1 MKFRFF
7 RRRRAEPQGNRDPR
21 LRIFA
26 WALGISLVVGYVE
39 FGEPLDVALMIARN
53 MVRAHDADGSIVVAG
68 IDNQSAD
75 ELGGYPWSRTQDAK
89 FIDRA
94 FALGAKRIFYDKL
107 FADAGD
113 PVGNVALVAALDRA
127 KGKVFFGAAH
137 ARNET
142 TSQEELLLPLP
153 IFRNHVLI
161 ASLQSETGFGGY
173 ANRIVNWPIIDA
185 QAYPSLSIALG
196 NQERRR
202 SGYFKLDYS
211 IRASS
216 VPTFSYTDV
225 IEGRVDRSSVAGKDI
240 AVGATSSSMHDN
252 HWIPGQGPKP
262 GIYTHVIA
270 AHTLR
275 ENTPTDFRWWPG
287 LLIGALAALAF
298 MYLPN
303 RKLRNLAFAA
313 GAALLLLLPLALNYF
328 GFTMDVAA
336 GVILA
341 TIVGIRFTLFNQ
353 AHRNLVSDLP
363 NLAAFRRDARANSQT
378 IIVLRVHNYAEIVAS
393 FAADAEREIVD
404 QITHRLRVFD
414 KALMIF
420 QGDEGLFLFT
430 SAMNMTV
437 ELGEHLD
444 GHHKILT
451 QPIRISNRKVDL
463 QFGFGVDTSSDTVRS
478 VTTRINSAMVAAV
491 ETAARGDKWKHYEPD
506 DALDAEWK
514 LSLLGDLDAA
524 VADRSLRAVF
534 QPKFDLNTSAIVGFE
549 ALARWNHPLHGDI
562 TPDIFIRAAEDN
574 NRINAL
580 TAYMLNDAVESAAW
594 LRRAN
599 LAHAMA
605 VNLSSSLLEEPN
617 LVKMVSGVLAVHQ
630 FPADQL
636 TLELTESGRAISG
649 KKSLATLH
657 ALRDLGVKLSI
668 DDYGTG
674 NATMDY
680 VQSIPTDELKIDKK
694 FVMPML
700 TSETNRAIVQSMID
714 LAKQLGRK
722 TVAEGIETPDVEA
735 ALRAMGCD
743 VGQGFGLAK
752 PMPFLDLIKLLR
764 NGRHRIAA

>member
-1 MKFRFF
+1 MFRFF
-7 RRRRAEPQGNRDPR
+7 RRRRRAGPEGNRDPR
-21 LRIFA
+21 LRIFL
-26 WALGISLVVGYVE
+26 WALGFSLMIGYTE
-39 FGEPLDVALMIARN
+39 FGEPLDVALMIGRN
-53 MVRAHDADGSIVVAG
+53 YVRQHDADGSIVVAG
-68 IDNQSAD
+68 IDNRSAD
-75 ELGGYPWSRTQDAK
+75 ALGGYPWSRAQDAK

-113 PVGNVALVAALDRA
+113 TVGNLALIAALDRA

-137 ARNET
+137 ARNEA

-173 ANRIVNWPIIDA
+173 ANRIVKWLIIDD
-185 QAYPSLSIALG
+185 QIYPSLSIALG

-202 SGYFKLDYS
+202 SGYFKPDYS

-216 VPTFSYTDV
+216 VTTFSYTDV
-225 IEGRVDRSSVAGKDI
+225 IAGRVNRSSIAGKDI
-240 AVGATSSSMHDN
+240 AVGVTSSAMHDN
-252 HWIPGQGPKP
+252 HWIPGQGIKP

-275 ENTPTDFRWWPG
+275 ESTPTDFRWWPG

-353 AHRNLVSDLP
+353 AHRNLISDLP
-363 NLAAFRRDARANSQT
+363 NLAAFRRDARAKSQT

-404 QITHRLRVFD
+404 QITRRLCIYD
-414 KALMIF
+414 TALKIF

-430 SAMNMTV
+430 SPMGMTV
-437 ELGEHLD
+437 ELGDHLD
-444 GHHKILT
+444 GQHKILT
-451 QPIRISNRKVDL
+451 QPVQIGSRNVDL
-463 QFGFGVDTSSDTVRS
+463 QFGFGVDTSFDTDRS

-491 ETAARGDKWKHYEPD
+491 ETAVRGDKWNHYEAE
-506 DALDAEWK
+506 DALSAEWK

-524 VADRSLRAVF
+524 VADHSLRSFF
-534 QPKFDLNTSAIVGFE
+534 QPKFDLNSRSIIGFE
-549 ALARWNHPLHGDI
+549 ALARWDHPTQGDI
-562 TPDIFIRAAEDN
+562 TPDVFIRAAEDN
-574 NRINAL
+574 NRIGAL
-580 TAYMLNDAVESAAW
+580 TAYMLNDAVECAAW
-594 LRRAN
+594 LRK
-599 LAHAMA
+599 AHLVHAVA
-605 VNLSSSLLEEPN
+605 VNLSSSLLEDTK
-617 LVKMVSGVLAVHQ
+617 LVKMISAVLATHH
-630 FPADQL
+630 FPADAL
-636 TLELTESGRAISG
+636 TLELTESGRAIAG
-649 KKSLATLH
+649 KKSFETLH

-674 NATMDY
+674 NAKMDY

-694 FVMPML
+694 FVLPML
-700 TSETNRAIVQSMID
+700 TSDIDRAIVQSMID
-714 LAKQLGRK
+714 LAKKLGRK
-722 TVAEGIETPDVEA
+722 VVAEGIETPQVEA
-735 ALRAMGCD
+735 ELRAMGCD

-764 NGRHRIAA
+764 NDRHRIAA